1 MQTQYSE
8 QASRNMAAEAMAAE
22 AIAAQG
28 ALPRTEELGVA
39 DWLAVRNL
47 VEPRDNAVQGF
58 AVAVPISLLLWT
70 IIGLLLWLL
79 VR

>member
-1 MQTQYSE
+1 
-8 QASRNMAAEAMAAE
+8 MAAEAMVAE

-28 ALPRTEELGVA
+28 ALLRTDELGAA
-39 DWLAVRNL
+39 DWLGLPNRI
-47 VEPRDNAVQGF
+47 EPRDNAVQGL